1 MHSFLLPRK
10 KNLKIRM
17 TQNTRNAHSPLSLSL
32 SPASGTHSRLVLF
45 LPSTCKKAV
54 IHIQYKNCSS
64 TFSSSHYHYYYYCD
78 YYYRFPQTFLPSLEL
93 LSQHGGVREIP
104 ASFPIVFSSLLSSSL
119 LSPGKEG
126 RKEGIQQAK
135 DKKINKNKN
144 TTKRKSVSPL
154 Q

>member
-1 MHSFLLPRK
+1 
-10 KNLKIRM
+10 M

-54 IHIQYKNCSS
+54 IHIQYNNCSS

-78 YYYRFPQTFLPSLEL
+78 YYYRFPQTFLPSLKL

-104 ASFPIVFSSLLSSSL
+104 TSPPIVVSSLLSSPL
-119 LSPGKEG
+119 LFSPPVRKEG
-126 RKEGIQQAK
+126 RKESSK
-135 DKKINKNKN
+135 LRTKKKKKK
-144 TTKRKSVSPL
+144 KRHH
-154 Q
+154 